1 MASESSEY
9 FEYDEDL
16 ESSDEDFESDEDYES
31 SDEDFESD
39 EDVES
44 SDEDFE
50 SDEDYESSDED
61 FESDESF
68 SAEATENDESDEA
81 YYRGQPAYSAR
92 IAARRAAVQRQRAW
106 QRNVQAT
113 QAADARQALANQ
125 RNLSRRIQSA
135 TRTKTQAAPALKGSS
150 AVSLQLPGRR
160 PVRAFISP
168 SMVSTAEMKKLRSVL
183 ARNDIR
189 QAQAISKLSAAQ
201 AAAVKQL
208 TAQQIKS
215 DRDLGKKIVE
225 GDNALNKL
233 ITKESADRK
242 AAFDKHRKAV
252 LGAVRRA
259 EKRQFWNTA
268 LVGTSAWFWSL
279 YADRSELFAKRN
291 LMMAGSN
298 AFWLFS
304 DEIFGAVVG
313 KKKVATQN
321 LAWLAV
327 AGNIA
332 TMMFIANNDQIE
344 RFVTVVDSL
353 GNDGELELDSSK
365 LGIAKDY
372 QEDFDSLKEVRAV
385 ASYVTLPATGTPSPL
400 QVSWVD
406 KKLTI
411 SGGAASAG
419 QKVAV
424 LVDTWKNNGDL

>member
-31 SDEDFESD
+31 SDED
-39 EDVES
+39 
-44 SDEDFE
+44 
-50 SDEDYESSDED
+50 Y
-61 FESDESF
+61 ESDESF
-68 SAEATENDESDEA
+68 SAEATESDESDEA
-81 YYRGQPAYSAR
+81 YYRGQPTAYSAR

-189 QAQAISKLSAAQ
+189 QAQAIAKLSAAQ

-353 GNDGELELDSSK
+353 GDGGKLELDSSK

-385 ASYVTLPATGTPSPL
+385 ASYVTLPSNGTASPL
-400 QVSWVD
+400 QVSWAD

-411 SGGAASAG
+411 SGGAAG